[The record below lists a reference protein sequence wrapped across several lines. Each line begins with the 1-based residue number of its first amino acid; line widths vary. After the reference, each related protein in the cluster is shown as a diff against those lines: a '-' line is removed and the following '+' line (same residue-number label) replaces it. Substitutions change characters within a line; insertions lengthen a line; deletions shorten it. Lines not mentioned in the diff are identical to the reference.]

1 MQMKTSDEETVKAV
15 ETNNKE
21 EMMKLE
27 EITKKQKSYF

>member
-1 MQMKTSDEETVKAV
+1 MKTSDEETVKAV

-27 EITKKQKSYF
+27 EITKKKQKSYF